1 MPKNVS
7 DLSKNAGI
15 KWGKM
20 PKHKKLVKYESSK
33 KKGKIRTTKHTNLLA
48 LFLVS
53 IYSKMF
59 QFCITVTIFDLQKEI
74 KDGIMP

>member
-7 DLSKNAGI
+7 DLSKNAI